1 MAFGA
6 ELQLERER
14 RHISLASIAEVT
26 KVPTRHLQA
35 LETERFDILPGGI
48 FTKGILR
55 SYCRQV
61 GLDEDEW
68 LGRMPGQMQPEADP
82 EWTQFAENVSRTR
95 VQQGPRM
102 FWRWWGVLA
111 MLVAV
116 AALGWCAWVFA
127 VRQQVGVIPGLHV
140 SWFGNLVHAQTAAP
154 AGSQSESQNGSQTE
168 SQTESKTES
177 QSEPPAGSQAEPPQA
192 AKPNAAT
199 APVER

>member
-1 MAFGA
+1 LAFGA

-68 LGRMPGQMQPEADP
+68 LSRMPGQMLPDADP

-111 MLVAV
+111 IFVAV
-116 AALGWCAWVFA
+116 AALGWCAWIFA
-127 VRQQVGVIPGLHV
+127 VRPQVGPVSGLNV
-140 SWFGNLVHAQTAAP
+140 SWFGSLVHAQT
-154 AGSQSESQNGSQTE
+154 ESTSRPQTDPQTE
-168 SQTESKTES
+168 SQAEPQQTPNPTT
-177 QSEPPAGSQAEPPQA
+177 PPA
-192 AKPNAAT
+192 
-199 APVER
+199 R